1 MGIIWSYVAG
11 PWRNVEW
18 WNNQEN
24 VNWLGSCGPE
34 KRPIKILLYGPVGAG
49 KSSYINSV
57 QSALRNRIHNQ
68 TAVGAIG
75 GRSFTRGYTVH
86 TIPRE
91 GGGLFPF
98 VLVDTVGLEKEQP
111 TEEIIKQALRGR
123 LRSGYEF
130 KAGENILQDPFYNH
144 NPVAAD
150 QVDVAVCVC
159 PMNIAFPLDDRT
171 LNGMQAITLEAR
183 DLNIPHLAI
192 LTKVD
197 LVSPL
202 SNWNLG
208 FVYRE
213 ASIKLKMEQFSAGVG
228 IPMNCIFPVKNYH
241 EETSL
246 DRDITAL
253 VLDALKNIVTTG
265 LDHFEEVQPRNQ

>member
-1 MGIIWSYVAG
+1 MDIIWSYVAG
-11 PWRNVEW
+11 PWRKVEW
-18 WNNQEN
+18 RKNQEN
-24 VNWLGSCGPE
+24 VNWLGSYGPE
-34 KRPIKILLYGPVGAG
+34 QRLIKILLYGSVGAG

-57 QSALRNRIHNQ
+57 QSALRNRMHNQ
-68 TAVGAIG
+68 RAVGAIG
-75 GRSFTRGYTVH
+75 GKSFTRGYTVH

-98 VLVDTVGLEKEQP
+98 VLVDTIGLESKQP
-111 TEEIIKQALRGR
+111 TEEIIKLALKGH
-123 LRSGYEF
+123 LKNGF
-130 KAGENILQDPFYNH
+130 KFKPGENILQDPFYNH

-150 QVDVAVCVC
+150 QVDVAVCVS
-159 PMNIAFPLDDRT
+159 PMDIAFPLDDRT
-171 LNGMQAITLEAR
+171 LNGMQAIALEAR

-197 LVSPL
+197 LVSSL

-213 ASIKLKMEQFSAGVG
+213 ARIKQKMEDFSASVG

-246 DRDITAL
+246 DDDTTAL

-265 LDHFEEVQPRNQ
+265 VDHFKEVQPRNQ